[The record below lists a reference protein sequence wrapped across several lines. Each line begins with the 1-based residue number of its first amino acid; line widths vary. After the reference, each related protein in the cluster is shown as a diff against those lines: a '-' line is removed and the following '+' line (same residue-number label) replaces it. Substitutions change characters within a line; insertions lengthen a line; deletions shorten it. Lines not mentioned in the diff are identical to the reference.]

1 MKTDSELPVSVPP
14 SGQPLRRRME
24 LACDACLLTAGAFGL
39 LTALSF
45 AVFSLAGLSPLGATP
60 ESGWEILLIAVVW
73 ILGVSG
79 MIVGPV
85 LTWILHGRRI
95 YRTAVLSALAG
106 FFLGGNVIWI
116 VFMLVVA
123 AAGFLMKPFT
133 SWEFGGPVAG
143 AAFVAAVVM
152 ALTVWLDVDAV
163 RDFSPSRREHLRL
176 DVARLAST
184 VVIVVFAAV
193 VILTMRTNPENEA
206 GAFILAAG
214 VFAGAGMAVTDWI
227 VWYFEQRADKAR
239 DCLQRFIAE
248 E

>member
-24 LACDACLLTAGAFGL
+24 LACDTCLLTAGAFGL

-60 ESGWEILLIAVVW
+60 ESGWEMLLMAVVW

-95 YRTAVLSALAG
+95 DRTAVLSALAG
-106 FFLGGNVIWI
+106 FFLGGNVIWV
-116 VFMLVVA
+116 VFMLVAA
-123 AAGFLMKPFT
+123 AAGLLMKPFT
-133 SWEFGGPVAG
+133 SWEFAGPVAG
-143 AAFVAAVVM
+143 AAFVAAALV

-227 VWYFEQRADKAR
+227 VRYIEQRADSRKSAGV
-239 DCLQRFIAE
+239 
-248 E
+248 